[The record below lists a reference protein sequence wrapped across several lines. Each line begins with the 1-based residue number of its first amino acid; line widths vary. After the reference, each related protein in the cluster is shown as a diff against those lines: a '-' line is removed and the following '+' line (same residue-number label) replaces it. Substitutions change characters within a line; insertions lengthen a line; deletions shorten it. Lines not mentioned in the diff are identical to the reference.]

1 VPVHD
6 GEVCQ
11 VNASS
16 KQLTSFVMDPL
27 PIQESDILME
37 EPGWLVLHKPSGLLT
52 QAAPGVPCVQVA
64 LELLLARRPLAPQ
77 HPFVGLPH
85 RLDRGT
91 SGVLLVA
98 RNARTLR
105 RFGDQ
110 FAHRMVE
117 KTYLAMV
124 EGDAT
129 GKTGRWEDHVRKIPE
144 RPVGEIVAAEHP
156 EAKLA
161 VLDSR
166 LCWTDRSFSLIEVHL
181 ETGRMHQIRIQCAA
195 RGLPV
200 VGDWCYQSTARFG
213 TPDSQGLWQQLAL
226 HAWRLSFRHPGNA
239 KKITAVAALP
249 TSWSV
254 FPGEALRQVDESQLR

>member
-1 VPVHD
+1 M
-6 GEVCQ
+6 Q
-11 VNASS
+11 VGKARSVYGS
-16 KQLTSFVMDPL
+16 QEQRTSFVMDNL
-27 PIQESDILME
+27 SIEESDILLE
-37 EPGWLVLHKPSGLLT
+37 EAGWLVLQKPAGLLT
-52 QAAPGVPCVQVA
+52 QAAPGVPSVQRS
-64 LELLLARRPLAPQ
+64 LELLLARRPAAPE

-91 SGVLLVA
+91 SGALLVA

-110 FAHRMVE
+110 FAHRQIE

-144 RPVGEIVAAEHP
+144 RPVGETVTADHP

-161 VLDSR
+161 VLESR
-166 LCWTDRSFSLIEVHL
+166 LCWTDGSISLIEVHL
-181 ETGRMHQIRIQCAA
+181 ETGRMHQIRIQSAA

-200 VGDWCYQSTARFG
+200 VGDWCYQATTRFG

-239 KKITAVAALP
+239 KKITAQASLP
-249 TSWSV
+249 DSWSL
-254 FPGEALRQVDESQLR
+254 FPGDALRQLSESQLP

>member
-1 VPVHD
+1 
-6 GEVCQ
+6 
-11 VNASS
+11 
-16 KQLTSFVMDPL
+16 MDRL
-27 PIQESDILME
+27 LIEESDILME
-37 EPGWLVLHKPSGLLT
+37 EAGWLVLQKPAGLLT
-52 QAAPGVPCVQVA
+52 QAAPGVPSVQMA
-64 LELLLARRPLAPQ
+64 LELLLAQRPSAPQ

-91 SGVLLVA
+91 SGALLVA

-110 FAHRMVE
+110 FAHRLVE

-124 EGDAT
+124 EGDAR

-144 RPVGEIVAAEHP
+144 RPVGETVTADHP
-156 EAKLA
+156 DARLA
-161 VLDSR
+161 VLESR
-166 LCWTDRSFSLIEVHL
+166 LCWTDGSTSLIEVHL

-200 VGDWCYQSTARFG
+200 VGDWCYQATIRFG
-213 TPDSQGLWQQLAL
+213 TPDPQGLWQQLAL

-239 KKITAVAALP
+239 KKITAEARLP
-249 TSWSV
+249 SSWSV
-254 FPGEALRQVDESQLR
+254 FPVDALRQLGDSQVP

>member
-1 VPVHD
+1 MQFGKARRVY
-6 GEVCQ
+6 GSQ
-11 VNASS
+11 
-16 KQLTSFVMDPL
+16 KQPTSYAMDHL
-27 PIQESDILME
+27 PIEESDILME
-37 EPGWLVLHKPSGLLT
+37 EAGWLVLYKPAGLLT
-52 QAAPGVPCVQVA
+52 QAAPGVPSVQMA
-64 LELLLARRPLAPQ
+64 LELLLARRPSAPE

-91 SGVLLVA
+91 SGALLVA

-110 FAHRMVE
+110 FAHRLVE
-117 KTYLAMV
+117 KSYLAMV

-144 RPVGEIVAAEHP
+144 RPVGETVNADHP
-156 EAKLA
+156 DAKLA
-161 VLDSR
+161 VLESR
-166 LCWTDRSFSLIEVHL
+166 LCWTDGSRSLIEVHL
-181 ETGRMHQIRIQCAA
+181 ETGRMHQIRIQCSA

-200 VGDWCYQSTARFG
+200 VGDWCYQATSRFG

-239 KKITAVAALP
+239 KKITAQADLP
-249 TSWSV
+249 SSWKV
-254 FPGEALRQVDESQLR
+254 FPCDALRQLDDSQLP

>member
-1 VPVHD
+1 M
-6 GEVCQ
+6 Q
-11 VNASS
+11 VGKARRVQGSR
-16 KQLTSFVMDPL
+16 KQPTSFVMDRL
-27 PIQESDILME
+27 LIEESDILME
-37 EPGWLVLHKPSGLLT
+37 EAGWLVLQKPAGLLT
-52 QAAPGVPCVQVA
+52 QAAPGVPSVQVA
-64 LELLLARRPLAPQ
+64 LELLLAQRPSAPQ

-91 SGVLLVA
+91 SGALLVA

-110 FAHRMVE
+110 FAHRLVE

-124 EGDAT
+124 EGDAR

-144 RPVGEIVAAEHP
+144 RPVGETVTADHP
-156 EAKLA
+156 DARLA
-161 VLDSR
+161 VLESR
-166 LCWTDRSFSLIEVHL
+166 LCWTDGSTSLIEVHL

-200 VGDWCYQSTARFG
+200 VGDWCYQATTRFG
-213 TPDSQGLWQQLAL
+213 TPDPQGLWQQLAL

-239 KKITAVAALP
+239 KKITAEARLP
-249 TSWSV
+249 SSWSV
-254 FPGEALRQVDESQLR
+254 FPVDALRQLGDSQVP